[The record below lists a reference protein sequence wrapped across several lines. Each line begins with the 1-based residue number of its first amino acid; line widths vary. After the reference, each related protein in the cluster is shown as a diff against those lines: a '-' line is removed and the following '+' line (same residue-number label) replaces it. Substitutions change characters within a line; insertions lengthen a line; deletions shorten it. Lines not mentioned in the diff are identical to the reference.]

1 MRKGNLAKEHAG
13 HAISGFELSKKV
25 LNNLSQFNLKP
36 IAKLVLLYLC
46 DCYNP
51 KHGEMFPKQS
61 TIALKLGVSEISVIR
76 AIQELHKEGVI
87 ISERKYI
94 NRYRFTS
101 KIVSKYPHFEE
112 NEMIGKTY
120 QNEKEHI
127 KMKPHEHEQIKETNK
142 TTNVDDFKILK
153 NYAEKKGAKN
163 VTAYINAL
171 KNNGSAAKIINEVK
185 EKQAA
190 DRFYQKQYEE
200 TIKRNMENS
209 IWIAE
214 NPKGCN
220 ALKEVLLKNWGIKK

>member
-87 ISERKYI
+87 ISERKSF
-94 NRYRFTS
+94 NRYRFTQ
-101 KIVSKYPHFEE
+101 KIVEEQSE
-112 NEMIGKTY
+112 NEYKEMRVKTY
-120 QNEKEHI
+120 QNENQSI
-127 KMKPHEHEQIKETNK
+127 KMIAHKHEQKREQNNLTK
-142 TTNVDDFKILK
+142 VEDFKILK
-153 NYAEKKGAKN
+153 EYAESKGAKN
-163 VTAYINAL
+163 VKAYIEAL
-171 KNNGSAAKIINEVK
+171 KCNRSAEQIIKAFK
-185 EKQAA
+185 EKEAA
-190 DRFYQKQYEE
+190 NKYFKRQIKETEE
-200 TIKRNMENS
+200 RNAQNR
-209 IWIAE
+209 IWTAVS
-214 NPKGCN
+214 PKECDK
-220 ALKEVLLKNWGIKK
+220 LKDVLFNHWGIKK